1 MAKLTTKNITFI
13 AIMAAL
19 GNILSMITT
28 QVGAFA
34 PNIPLG
40 PIQVSLAL
48 DISHLTTFIAAL
60 FGGPVIGGITGAVGG
75 LVAAFEFGFSK
86 GNIVTGIGLPLGK
99 ALTGITA
106 GYLFKKYDADS
117 FIKTSTLT
125 AVAYIPEALLTFVL
139 FRYLLP
145 VVSGL
150 PVGIATLVAIQII
163 VKAFFEMI
171 LLGFLLISLTRNTG
185 FTENIQRYFR

>member
-1 MAKLTTKNITFI
+1 MAKLNAKSITFI

-19 GNILSMITT
+19 GNILSLISS
-28 QVGAFA
+28 QVGGFV

-48 DISHLTTFIAAL
+48 DIGHLTTFIAAL
-60 FGGPVIGGITGAVGG
+60 FGGPVIGGIIGAVGG

-86 GNIVTGIGLPLGK
+86 GNLVTGIGLPLGK
-99 ALTGITA
+99 ALTGLTA
-106 GYLFKKYDADS
+106 GYVFQRYEVDTFLKA
-117 FIKTSTLT
+117 
-125 AVAYIPEALLTFVL
+125 AVGTVISYIPEALLTLIL

-145 VVSGL
+145 VFTGLQVS
-150 PVGIATLVAIQII
+150 IATLVGIQIV

-171 LLGFLLISLTRNTG
+171 ILGFLLVTLTKNKG
-185 FTENIQRYFR
+185 FSDYIKRYFR